1 MTRLQKGLLIG
12 AVCVV
17 LLIGACSTVFYF
29 AVYQP
34 FGAPMM
40 AMATSHGMDQQLKTR
55 DFVKPGSGEVTAE
68 QVRRFIAVE
77 EAVETRIGEARASFV
92 EQQGVLERADKAGT
106 ITLDSAMASFA
117 GIRSALMNAKP
128 LQIDVMNREHFSKK
142 EFDWVREQLYRAA
155 GIPLTRID
163 VSDLFEGVPEPS
175 IRVRTLSLQ
184 EAPAANQALA
194 RPIAAKLEAWR
205 AFAFFG
211 L

>member
-12 AVCVV
+12 AVGFV

-29 AVYQP
+29 RVYQP

-40 AMATSHGMDQQLKTR
+40 AMAMSHGMDEQLTTR
-55 DFVKPGSGEVTAE
+55 NFVKPGSGEVTAE
-68 QVRRFIAVE
+68 QVRRYIAVE
-77 EAVETRIGEARASFV
+77 EAVEARIAEGRPAFV
-92 EQQGVLERADKAGT
+92 EQQGVLERAGRNGEIT
-106 ITLDSAMASFA
+106 IDSAIASYA
-117 GIRSALMNAKP
+117 AIRPMLMNAKP
-128 LQIDVMNREHFSKK
+128 RQIDAMNKEHFSKK

-163 VSDLFEGVPEPS
+163 VSDLFEGVPEPG
-175 IRVRTLSLQ
+175 IRVRTLSPQ
-184 EAPAANQALA
+184 EAPPANQALA